1 MAAPR
6 GENMKKIGI
15 CLAAL
20 LAFSAAPALAQEV
33 KLTLGHGA
41 AAGNPRDEGA
51 KKFAEV
57 VKQKSNGRIE
67 VQVAGSAQLGD
78 DVAMITGMRTGSIDM
93 SLNSQGAVS
102 NVIPEYAALGLPYL
116 FEDAEHAWKVVD
128 GPVGEELAKKSEAK
142 GLITLGYMDN
152 GIRHTSNNKHAI
164 EKPADLKGLKIR
176 TPPSPV
182 AVSIFRTLG
191 ADTQAL
197 KFSELYIALQ
207 QGAVDGQENPV
218 TNFYYSKLHEVQP
231 HLALTAHM
239 YETTPFLM
247 SKRTWDKL
255 GEADRTAI
263 RDAAK
268 EAVQHQRNLAMAD
281 DKRLIELLPT
291 LGVKI
296 TQVDREAFRKATAPV
311 TDEFAKSNIGDFV
324 QTVVAEAQKL
334 R

>member
-1 MAAPR
+1 
-6 GENMKKIGI
+6 MKRIGV

-20 LAFSAAPALAQEV
+20 LALAAGPALAQQV

-51 KKFAEV
+51 KKFAEA
-57 VKQKSNGRIE
+57 VKQMSNGRID

-102 NVIPEYAALGLPYL
+102 NVVPEFAALGMPYL
-116 FEDAEHAWKVVD
+116 FEDAPHAWRVVD
-128 GPVGEELAKKSEAK
+128 GSVGEEIAKKTEAK
-142 GLITLGYMDN
+142 GMIVLGYMDN
-152 GIRHTSNNKHAI
+152 GIRHTTNNKRPI
-164 EKPADLKGLKIR
+164 QKPEDLKGLKIR

-182 AVSIFRTLG
+182 AVAIFRALG

-207 QGAVDGQENPV
+207 QGTVDGQENPV
-218 TNFYYSKLHEVQP
+218 TNFYYSKLYEVQP
-231 HLALTAHM
+231 HFALTGHM

-247 SKRTWDKL
+247 SKRSWDRL
-255 GEADRTAI
+255 SEPDRQAV
-263 RDAAK
+263 RAAAK
-268 EAVQHQRNLAMAD
+268 VAVEHQRRLALD
-281 DKRLIELLPT
+281 DDTRLLELLPKH
-291 LGVKI
+291 GVKI

-311 TDEFAKSNIGDFV
+311 IDEALKGDMGPFV
-324 QTVVAEAQKL
+324 RQVVAEAQKL

>member
-1 MAAPR
+1 M
-6 GENMKKIGI
+6 NKTSV

-20 LAFSAAPALAQEV
+20 LAFSAGPALAQQV

-57 VKQKSNGRIE
+57 VKEKSGGRIE

-78 DVAMITGMRTGSIDM
+78 DAAMVTGMRTGSIDM
-93 SLNSQGAVS
+93 SLNSQGAVT
-102 NVIPEYAALGLPYL
+102 NTVPEFAALGMPYL
-116 FEDAEHAWKVVD
+116 FDSPEHAWKVVD
-128 GPVGEELAKKSEAK
+128 GPVGEELARKAEAK
-142 GLITLGYMDN
+142 GLVVLGYMDN
-152 GIRHTSNNKHAI
+152 GIRHTSNNKRAI
-164 EKPADLKGLKIR
+164 EKPDDLKGLKIR
-176 TPPSPV
+176 TPPDTV
-182 AVSIFRTLG
+182 TVSIFRALG
-191 ADTQAL
+191 SDTQQL

-231 HLALTAHM
+231 HLALTGHK

-255 GEADRTAI
+255 GEADRQAI
-263 RDAAK
+263 REAAK
-268 EAVQHQRNLAMAD
+268 EAVQHQRTLAQAD
-281 DKRLIELLPT
+281 DKRLLEQLPKD
-291 LGVKI
+291 GVKI

-311 TDEFAKSNIGDFV
+311 IDEASKGAIGEFV
-324 QTVVAEAQKL
+324 RQVVAEAEKT